1 MNKNVIIGSMTALI
15 TPFKEGKL
23 DEQTYAKLIKRQ
35 IANGISAV
43 VPVGTTGESAT
54 LTHDEHRVCIEIAV
68 DACKFAQAHGAD
80 GILSV
85 APYYN
90 KPTQKGLYLHYKT
103 IASSVDLPV
112 LLYNVPGRTGC
123 DIAAD
128 TIIKLFNDCENIYG
142 VKEASGSIDKC
153 VDLLAHEPRLSVLS
167 GEDKNI
173 VSLYVFI
180 ENIVKNFNSYSQE
193 RTARDIFKQKLV
205 NFYDELYRLLTA
217 VDSALAID
225 FFDVALHNQPFV
237 LMEFLKS
244 AINADNFYLIDS
256 YLSDDGMLNLG
267 LTEDGDFAQISRE
280 KLYLLASIF
289 AQCNDEFPTLIY
301 RDETAQILS
310 LLYDEKVE
318 IFEEFYEVS
327 SRFIAEFTPYPQDVV
342 GAARIVYS
350 SLFFEYVKNYK
361 SEEVAKNTIFYGA
374 IGTGKT
380 RRLRSLITEKKH

>member
-68 DACKFAQAHGAD
+68 DACKGTDVKVLAGAGSNATHEAIGLAQFAQAHGAD

-90 KPTQKGLYLHYKT
+90 KPTQKGLYLHYKA

-123 DIAAD
+123 YIAEY

-167 GEDKNI
+167 GEDAINYPILSNGGKGVISVTAN
-173 VSLYVFI
+173 LLPDY
-180 ENIVKNFNSYSQE
+180 
-193 RTARDIFKQKLV
+193 TAR
-205 NFYDELYRLLTA
+205 LTKF
-217 VDSALAID
+217 ALQ
-225 FFDVALHNQPFV
+225 N
-237 LMEFLKS
+237 EFLKAKQINDDLY
-244 AINADNFYLIDS
+244 AINKILFCESNPIPIKAAMHIV
-256 YLSDDGMLNLG
+256 G
-267 LTEDGDFAQISRE
+267 LTPSLE
-280 KLYLLASIF
+280 
-289 AQCNDEFPTLIY
+289 Y
-301 RDETAQILS
+301 RLPLCEPS
-310 LLYDEKVE
+310 VE
-318 IFEEFYEVS
+318 NLKKIENVMKQY
-327 SRFIAEFTPYPQDVV
+327 
-342 GAARIVYS
+342 
-350 SLFFEYVKNYK
+350 
-361 SEEVAKNTIFYGA
+361 TIKGF
-374 IGTGKT
+374 
-380 RRLRSLITEKKH
+380 